1 MFRSAPDSIPEHKYF
16 AMEISHMVHIK
27 HICVPGYNSTWSPI
41 RQNIICGVTY
51 YLMESDLL
59 GEDTYHIIMND
70 SGICV
75 TTSMDGFNPLYDI
88 DQ

>member
-1 MFRSAPDSIPEHKYF
+1 MVQTEHTC
-16 AMEISHMVHIK
+16 I
-27 HICVPGYNSTWSPI
+27 PGYNGTWSSI

-59 GEDTYHIIMND
+59 GEDTYHIIMNNSD
-70 SGICV
+70 ICV
-75 TTSMDGFNPLYDI
+75 TTSTDGFNPLYDT